1 MRIEVSIGEIVD
13 KLSILEIKKDN
24 VKDTE
29 KLKNIVKEYNYLL
42 DIVENGL
49 KFSTSSELYGQILSI
64 NKKLWSIEDDIRD
77 RERLKSFDEAFIELA
92 RSVYFTND
100 ERAKIKKEI
109 NLKYG
114 SDFVEEKSYN
124 PYQ

>member
-1 MRIEVSIGEIVD
+1 MSYASWSV
-13 KLSILEIKKDN
+13 LQ
-24 VKDTE
+24 TE

-49 KFSTSSELYGQILSI
+49 EFSTSSELYYQILSI

-77 RERLKSFDEAFIELA
+77 RERLKSFDEIFIELS

-109 NLKYG
+109 NIKYG

-124 PYQ
+124 TY

>member
-1 MRIEVSIGEIVD
+1 MKIEVSIGEIVD

-49 KFSTSSELYGQILSI
+49 EFSTSSELYYQILSI

-77 RERLKSFDEAFIELA
+77 RERLKSFDEIFIELS

-109 NLKYG
+109 NIKYG

-124 PYQ
+124 TY